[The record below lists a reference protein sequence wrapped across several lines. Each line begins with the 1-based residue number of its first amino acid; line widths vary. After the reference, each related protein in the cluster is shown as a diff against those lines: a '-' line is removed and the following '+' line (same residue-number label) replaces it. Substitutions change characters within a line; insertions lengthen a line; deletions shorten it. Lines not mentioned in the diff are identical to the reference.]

1 MGGMINTCLRAVFLL
16 PDIHRRAEERSRA
29 EYSGTTT
36 GSGDE
41 AE

>member
-1 MGGMINTCLRAVFLL
+1 MINTCLRTVFLL

-29 EYSGTTT
+29 EYSGITA
-36 GSGDE
+36 GCGDE